1 MNKRPWQRLLLSLL
15 GIVVV
20 WITWRVAVEELKGF
34 PIQGIAAFTTITTSC
49 LYAVM
54 AIVIFMVTGRLVYE
68 WKMNTV
74 QQISEAGEQL
84 IREDRTPAPKHFDD
98 DSIQ

>member
-1 MNKRPWQRLLLSLL
+1 MNKKSWHRLVLSLV
-15 GIVVV
+15 GIAIV
-20 WITWRVAVEELKGF
+20 WATWRVAIEELKSF
-34 PIQGIAAFTTITTSC
+34 PVQAIAAFTTITTSC

-54 AIVIFMVTGRLVYE
+54 AIVIFMVTGRMVYE
-68 WKMNTV
+68 WKMNTA
-74 QQISEAGEQL
+74 QTISEVGEQL